1 MNSETKHQLYGGEI
15 SDYLI
20 KNNIPTVI
28 DNGIDGHAAKD
39 LEQIYNT
46 QVKGKPHID
55 TTGIFNNSGLPPLA
69 RDPHFD
75 KIGSDLTNTLNAI
88 SQQLGLNADIS
99 TTQSKHKAITVQNQT
114 DQDIAAANTNVL
126 QALQELKDLN
136 AI

>member
-20 KNNIPTVI
+20 KNTAPVII
-28 DNGIDGHAAKD
+28 DNGIDGQTAKD
-39 LEQIYNT
+39 LEQIYNN
-46 QVKGKPHID
+46 QVKGKPRID
-55 TTGIFNNSGLPPLA
+55 TTGIYNNSGLPPVT

-75 KIGSDLTNTLNAI
+75 KIGRDLSNTLNAI
-88 SQQLGLNADIS
+88 SQQLGLNADPSVVQI
-99 TTQSKHKAITVQNQT
+99 KHKAITVQNQT

>member
-20 KNNIPTVI
+20 KNNTPIII
-28 DNGIDGHAAKD
+28 DNGIDGQTAKD

-46 QVKGKPHID
+46 QVKGKPSID
-55 TTGIFNNSGLPPLA
+55 TTGIYNNSGLPPIA

-75 KIGSDLTNTLNAI
+75 KIGRDLTNTLNVI
-88 SQQLGLNADIS
+88 SQQLGLNAEPSNINI
-99 TTQSKHKAITVQNQT
+99 KHKATSIQNQT
-114 DQDIAAANTNVL
+114 DQDIAAANTSVL
-126 QALQELKDLN
+126 QALKELKDLN